1 MFHIPI
7 LTLQKPTEEVTPI
20 SLFSSNSNT
29 NSILQNTNN
38 FDKSSNVTI
47 IENIKNFTQKNQE
60 NQDQNQ
66 NPEFLIKTD
75 GADGQLNNKLLNNW
89 SAPQENHLSGSPMSH
104 FQQQQQNNFSNN
116 WSQQEES
123 IGYREFENQ
132 ENDVYDEEE
141 AERRRKRTKRC
152 HTMIFML
159 CSFLV
164 ILGVRVWWNRKFCK
178 KILNFINFFYNLF
191 QKLTGIYR
199 SFRLEQLV

>member
-1 MFHIPI
+1 MCHIPI

-29 NSILQNTNN
+29 NSILQKTNN
-38 FDKSSNVTI
+38 LDKSSNVTI
-47 IENIKNFTQKNQE
+47 IENIKNFSIQKNQE
-60 NQDQNQ
+60 IENQDQ
-66 NPEFLIKTD
+66 NPEFLIKTE
-75 GADGQLNNKLLNNW
+75 GADGQFNNKLLNNW
-89 SAPQENHLSGSPMSH
+89 SVPQENHLSGSPMSH

-132 ENDVYDEEE
+132 ENNEVYDEEE

-164 ILGVRVWWNRKFCK
+164 ILGVRVWWIRKLRF
-178 KILNFINFFYNLF
+178 
-191 QKLTGIYR
+191 
-199 SFRLEQLV
+199 V